1 MITQSKPLAHQQ
13 GWWLIGTVFL
23 KCPLCIASDLGQS
36 VVVAFVAGLP
46 LSDSG
51 GNPFPYP
58 TTSDSVCYKV
68 LVQTF
73 GTSFDRGS
81 VEFSQHTIVGNMV
94 FRQILH
100 NSFFHKTR
108 RIQVK
113 KGNIQALICRIL
125 PS

>member
-13 GWWLIGTVFL
+13 GWWLIGTVFR
-23 KCPLCIASDLGQS
+23 KCPLCIASTERSDDPADLGQS
-36 VVVAFVAGLP
+36 VVVAFVAGLL

-94 FRQILH
+94 FRQIL
-100 NSFFHKTR
+100 NNFFTR
-108 RIQVK
+108 QEEFK
-113 KGNIQALICRIL
+113 
-125 PS
+125 